1 MTPHE
6 YVDYYTKPKWGR
18 TYEDDKYVD
27 SELLEDSFIVFY
39 TYVFAHLGLPRP
51 TYAQYAMALFVSDA
65 SNPHRILMAQRGLAK
80 SLTSQIY
87 VLWRLLNNPEEKI
100 LIMSAGRTRAS
111 SYSQFVQ
118 KLIKMLPVTQHMT
131 PRHGMERTS
140 GESFDVAGAAPSDS
154 PSMYAVGAATQVTG
168 FRASL
173 IIYDD
178 IETAVTVESVVKTE
192 AINTYA
198 GEAQNLLMS
207 GKDESITLSTP
218 HSINSIYIEWIE
230 ERGYKPFIIP
240 AYYTNDT
247 YLYWGGL
254 APFITDRLKNDPTLL
269 GQPVDERLNAEFLMS
284 KKMRIGKSKFKLQY
298 EIDVSDSD
306 ALRFPLKLSDFIVAD
321 IDDDTAPLKIGY
333 SSMPDNILYQK
344 HNGFAKDKLYM
355 PRFESPETAEYDYK
369 IMSIDT
375 AGRGADETG
384 ISIIYHLN
392 SRLFVKKIIGLEGGY
407 EDEILIGIAELCKM
421 HKINTLVI
429 EENFSDG
436 MFTKMI
442 EPHIARIS
450 PKTEIEGIRVSG
462 QKEVRIIESLEPLLN
477 QHRIVLGKEVLEY
490 DITTTKSANSFA
502 YQLSHLTREKGC
514 LRHDDRIDSLSNGVS
529 FMIEWMSDDEDR
541 GFEYH
546 VEKSARDIYEY
557 TLAMFGNKSN
567 RKSLN
572 FGDRF

>member
-1 MTPHE
+1 
-6 YVDYYTKPKWGR
+6 
-18 TYEDDKYVD
+18 
-27 SELLEDSFIVFY
+27 
-39 TYVFAHLGLPRP
+39 
-51 TYAQYAMALFVSDA
+51 
-65 SNPHRILMAQRGLAK
+65 
-80 SLTSQIY
+80 
-87 VLWRLLNNPEEKI
+87 
-100 LIMSAGRTRAS
+100 
-111 SYSQFVQ
+111 
-118 KLIKMLPVTQHMT
+118 
-131 PRHGMERTS
+131 
-140 GESFDVAGAAPSDS
+140 
-154 PSMYAVGAATQVTG
+154 
-168 FRASL
+168 
-173 IIYDD
+173 
-178 IETAVTVESVVKTE
+178 
-192 AINTYA
+192 
-198 GEAQNLLMS
+198 
-207 GKDESITLSTP
+207 
-218 HSINSIYIEWIE
+218 
-230 ERGYKPFIIP
+230 
-240 AYYTNDT
+240 
-247 YLYWGGL
+247 
-254 APFITDRLKNDPTLL
+254 LKNDPTLL

>member
-87 VLWRLLNNPEEKI
+87 VVWRLLNNPEEKI

-207 GKDESITLSTP
+207 GRDESITLSTP

-298 EIDVSDSD
+298 EIDV
-306 ALRFPLKLSDFIVAD
+306 VEE
-321 IDDDTAPLKIGY
+321 DT
-333 SSMPDNILYQK
+333 
-344 HNGFAKDKLYM
+344 
-355 PRFESPETAEYDYK
+355 
-369 IMSIDT
+369 
-375 AGRGADETG
+375 
-384 ISIIYHLN
+384 
-392 SRLFVKKIIGLEGGY
+392 KKR
-407 EDEILIGIAELCKM
+407 IAEAK
-421 HKINTLVI
+421 KRR
-429 EENFSDG
+429 
-436 MFTKMI
+436 
-442 EPHIARIS
+442 A
-450 PKTEIEGIRVSG
+450 
-462 QKEVRIIESLEPLLN
+462 
-477 QHRIVLGKEVLEY
+477 
-490 DITTTKSANSFA
+490 
-502 YQLSHLTREKGC
+502 KG
-514 LRHDDRIDSLSNGVS
+514 
-529 FMIEWMSDDEDR
+529 
-541 GFEYH
+541 
-546 VEKSARDIYEY
+546 
-557 TLAMFGNKSN
+557 
-567 RKSLN
+567 
-572 FGDRF
+572 